1 MFNVRTKDP
10 PTSHFH
16 YTKIARGEISVIYFT
31 LGVVEMRPGGVF
43 DTGRNMV
50 ARSMDVHLAQI
61 LRHDRGLPALQAQV
75 AQLFEECRED
85 VYRYIL
91 TLGLD
96 PGRAQEAAQE
106 VFLRLYIALKKGEQ
120 IQNPRGWIFRVAHN
134 YGLKVRA
141 RQSAEAGFQP
151 DLESWLASPTRS
163 PEHELLE
170 RERLLHF
177 HRAVENLSEQQKRCL
192 FLRMEGLRY
201 PEIGSALG
209 ISTSAVGEFLRRAM
223 ARLRKVRDE

>member
-1 MFNVRTKDP
+1 
-10 PTSHFH
+10 
-16 YTKIARGEISVIYFT
+16 
-31 LGVVEMRPGGVF
+31 
-43 DTGRNMV
+43 
-50 ARSMDVHLAQI
+50 MDVHLAQI

-75 AQLFEECRED
+75 TQLFEECRED
-85 VYRYIL
+85 VYRYLL

-96 PGRAQEAAQE
+96 PARAQESAQE
-106 VFLRLYIALKKGEQ
+106 VFLRLYASLKKGEQ

-141 RQSAEAGFQP
+141 RQSNESAFDA
-151 DLESWLASPTRS
+151 DLESWLASPAHT

-170 RERLLHF
+170 RERMLHF
-177 HRAVENLSEQQKRCL
+177 HRAVEGLSEQQKRCL

-201 PEIGSALG
+201 PEIGAALG

>member
-1 MFNVRTKDP
+1 ME
-10 PTSHFH
+10 
-16 YTKIARGEISVIYFT
+16 G
-31 LGVVEMRPGGVF
+31 
-43 DTGRNMV
+43 
-50 ARSMDVHLAQI
+50 HLVQI

-85 VYRYIL
+85 VYRYLL

-96 PGRAQEAAQE
+96 AGRAQESTQE
-106 VFLRLYIALKKGEQ
+106 VFLRLYAALKKGEQ
-120 IQNPRGWIFRVAHN
+120 IHNPRGWIFRVAHN

-141 RQSAEAGFQP
+141 RQSAETGFEP
-151 DLESWLASPTRS
+151 DLEAWLPAPAHS
-163 PEHELLE
+163 PEHDLLE
-170 RERLLHF
+170 RERMLHF

-201 PEIGSALG
+201 PEIGAALG